1 MGHAKGQDRA
11 QDRPVVPRE
20 CQVGPF
26 NTTNGYLLFSALF
39 DIEFIIEIM
48 PCGLFFYFAENM
60 RNFLMMKSCKYSFQF
75 LFFKTCGIYYIY
87 IIYFNQLFL

>member
-1 MGHAKGQDRA
+1 MGRAKEQDRA

-48 PCGLFFYFAENM
+48 PCVFF
-60 RNFLMMKSCKYSFQF
+60 
-75 LFFKTCGIYYIY
+75 
-87 IIYFNQLFL
+87 